1 MSADVQPMQHNEES
15 KISVLNIKT
24 EGFSQADKTSS
35 EDSENADCGNYFQ
48 SNTGIGSS
56 GENQTNLIVNYLPQ
70 TMSQDEMRELFAKVG
85 KLASCKLIRD
95 RTTGQSLGYGFV
107 NYVLPEDAARAIKL
121 LNRTRLQNKTI
132 KVSLARPS
140 CESIKGANL
149 YICGLPKTMT
159 EKELEQMFQQCGKI
173 ITSRILCDSA
183 TTSALPALLTL
194 ESADQSK
201 GVGFIRFDQRHEAE
215 MAIQQFNGYRIKGT
229 SEAPLVVKFANLP
242 TSVKNTPTSPIP
254 SLKVNS
260 ELLTA
265 TLASMP
271 TLIDVNRLAP
281 MSCNF
286 QPAFQSALLLGGSSA
301 ELVALLAAAQ
311 QARGASLLSSHSK
324 NSRRPG
330 GPLHSSSSH
339 RLRFN
344 PLDGCAIPVHVNP
357 YDALNSNQPNG
368 FTSSPAAATGLKLMT
383 KYPNANDSSALSLSA
398 ALVAAST
405 QGSGP
410 ILSAINGLN
419 DSSIG
424 CTNWLNEQTHST
436 LSHLGSSL
444 LNGGSF
450 TELLGQPDSVLSG
463 FHNTSYPILTP
474 QGQLVTTPSRAGIG
488 LYQSVSTSDAAYPT
502 LDQTILRQVTTNVA
516 NDAHTNMCQVASNK
530 LCVVPTSSVVPT
542 ASTMIVRVDGLFPG
556 TEENVLWRLF
566 SVFPGVQSINLEKTM
581 GLNSSN
587 ANDPTAENEL
597 QVTARVLM
605 SDSEQAKLAAHYL
618 NGCTLQN
625 RVLRVTCED
634 VIRPSDL
641 SQNTF
646 LTTGDMLLNP
656 RMFTLN
662 RNNFGDTTQ

>member
-1 MSADVQPMQHNEES
+1 MSADVQPVKHNEEP
-15 KISVLNIKT
+15 KLSVLDIKT
-24 EGFSQADKTSS
+24 KGFSQADKTSS

-48 SNTGIGSS
+48 SNRGTGSS
-56 GENQTNLIVNYLPQ
+56 GENQTNLRVNYLPQ
-70 TMSQDEMRELFAKVG
+70 TMSQDEMRELFAKLVNWPA
-85 KLASCKLIRD
+85 AS
-95 RTTGQSLGYGFV
+95 SY
-107 NYVLPEDAARAIKL
+107 AIGP
-121 LNRTRLQNKTI
+121 Q
-132 KVSLARPS
+132 VSLARLS

-149 YICGLPKTMT
+149 YICGLFKTMT

-173 ITSRILCDSA
+173 ITSRILCDTA
-183 TTSALPALLTL
+183 TN
-194 ESADQSK
+194 QSK

-215 MAIQQFNGYRIKGT
+215 MAIQQFNGYRINGT

-254 SLKVNS
+254 SLKVNP

-265 TLASMP
+265 TLTSMP

-311 QARGASLLSSHSK
+311 QARCASLLSSHSK

-330 GPLHSSSSH
+330 GPLYSSSSH

-625 RVLRVTCED
+625 RVLRVTCEE

-646 LTTGDMLLNP
+646 LATGDMLLNP